1 MAAGGTG
8 PKIFRSPLSPP
19 RYFEIVQKGV
29 PGTAMPAFENL
40 LKPEQIWQVHAFTRA
55 FDRLP

>member
-1 MAAGGTG
+1 MAAGGSG
-8 PKIFRSPLSPP
+8 PKIFRSPLSAP

-55 FDRLP
+55 YDRLP